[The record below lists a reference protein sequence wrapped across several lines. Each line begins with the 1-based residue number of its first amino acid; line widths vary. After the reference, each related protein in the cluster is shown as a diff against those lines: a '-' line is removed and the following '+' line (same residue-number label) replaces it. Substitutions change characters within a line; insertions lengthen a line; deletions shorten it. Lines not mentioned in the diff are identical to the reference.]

1 MSEITKYAC
10 PQCQSD
16 ELEVAV
22 LVWAKL
28 LQDGSGDFETDTSEP
43 DDSSHDWDGDS
54 AMKCSVCAHS
64 APAEAF
70 EVKVNSISCDQCQA
84 LMINGVFCHETGCVN
99 ERKTYDAENDRWYR
113 VFKCFECG
121 CEVEEGESCS
131 CQDPC
136 EEDETDEEEEETDLC
151 ECGRPANAC
160 ASAEGSEYCMDR
172 DDFLKHGVPA
182 WMTKDDEEDA

>member
-22 LVWAKL
+22 LVWATL

-54 AMKCSVCAHS
+54 RMKCVACGHS
-64 APAEAF
+64 ATAEAF
-70 EVKVNSISCDQCQA
+70 EITVHRIHCDQCQA
-84 LMINGVFCHETGCVN
+84 LMINGIFCHETGCVN
-99 ERKTYDAENDRWYR
+99 SRKRYDAENDRWYR
-113 VFKCFECG
+113 VFKCRECG
-121 CEVEEGESCS
+121 ADIEEGESCS
-131 CQDPC
+131 CQDPD
-136 EEDETDEEEEETDLC
+136 EEDDETEEETLC
-151 ECGRPANAC
+151 ECGRPEDEC

-182 WMTKDDEEDA
+182 WMTKNDEEDA